1 MSEINGLTRAASA
14 MRYWERRQEVLANNL
29 ANANT
34 DGFKAERVFARL
46 MGDALTVTD
55 TRTDRSSGTLR
66 PTQQPLDLALDGDGF
81 FVVQTPNGERL
92 SRGGSFQ
99 LDAEG
104 RIADANGNLLLGDGG
119 PITVPTGTLEID
131 GAGVLR
137 VGGEPLGQLRVETV
151 PADAQL
157 QHEGGTLFLPHPE
170 RAPLAPGSTPV
181 RQGFVEDSNVNTI
194 GSMVDMISVQRAFAA
209 VQKAITTLDAVRG
222 TATSEL
228 GKPV

>member
-1 MSEINGLTRAASA
+1 MSGINGLTRAAGA

-34 DGFKAERVFARL
+34 DGFKAERVFGRL
-46 MGDALTVTD
+46 MGDAMTVTD
-55 TRTDRSSGTLR
+55 TRTDRSVGTLR
-66 PTQQPLDLALDGDGF
+66 PTQAPLDLALAGDAF

-92 SRGGSFQ
+92 SRGGSFSLNESGQ
-99 LDAEG
+99 
-104 RIADANGNLLLGDGG
+104 IADANGNLLLGEDG
-119 PITVPTGTLEID
+119 PITVPPGALEID
-131 GAGVLR
+131 GAGALR
-137 VGGEPLGQLRVETV
+137 VAGQEIGQLRVETV
-151 PADAQL
+151 PADAPL
-157 QHEGGTLFLPHPE
+157 LHEGGTLFLPDPDRQPAPPE
-170 RAPLAPGSTPV
+170 SRMV

-222 TATSEL
+222 TATNEL